1 MKVFIGNWGGRYPD
15 YYPERLS
22 RSITNNLTIPHE
34 VYLIEETDYPG
45 WWGKINVLAERGP
58 ALWVDM
64 DCVITG
70 SLDDLI
76 PGRTTADIVTAR
88 NWAQSGHGG
97 CQSSVMYWNDASRI
111 VEAYDPNEPTLGNW
125 PPRNDSGCLWG
136 DQEFLTL
143 LRDTQRIEVE
153 YFDSAHVVSY
163 KYHCRQGVPDDARV
177 VCFHGKP
184 DPHEVSADWV
194 KQCWG

>member
-22 RSITNNLTIPHE
+22 RSITDNLTIPHE

-45 WWGKINVLAERGP
+45 WWGKINVLAEPGP

-184 DPHEVSADWV
+184 DPHEVRADWV

>member
-45 WWGKINVLAERGP
+45 WWGKINVLAEPGP

-184 DPHEVSADWV
+184 DPHEVRADWV

>member
-45 WWGKINVLAERGP
+45 WWGKINVLAEPGP

-184 DPHEVSADWV
+184 DPHEVRADWV
-194 KQCWG
+194 KRCWG